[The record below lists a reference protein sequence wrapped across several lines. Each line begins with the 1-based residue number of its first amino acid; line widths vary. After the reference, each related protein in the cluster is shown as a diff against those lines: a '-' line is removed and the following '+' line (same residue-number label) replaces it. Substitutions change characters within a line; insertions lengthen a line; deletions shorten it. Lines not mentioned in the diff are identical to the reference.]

1 MKKRHKRVLALMAA
15 KKAGDLVLGRA
26 AARNASKR
34 GQPEPPR
41 QCPYAKAAKMALA
54 GAGVAAGTAL
64 GRRWSVPR

>member
-15 KKAGDLVLGRA
+15 KKAGDMVLGRA

-41 QCPYAKAAKMALA
+41 QCPYAKAAKIVLA
-54 GAGVAAGTAL
+54 GAG
-64 GRRWSVPR
+64 WSAPR